1 MIRSDGGS
9 VECVLCQDAYCAL
22 GYLRRACL
30 PVDGVIGRQ
39 KAGWI
44 NFNPQTPM
52 IKKIL
57 LALLLVAVVAGALVG
72 IKALQIRKMIAQGES
87 FVMPPAVVSTANATS
102 ASWETVLRAVGSVT
116 PVQGV
121 TLTAETPGKVVHISF
136 ESGDR
141 VAAGEVLVQMDV
153 SQENAQLR
161 ALEASENLARISLK
175 RFETLLAQ
183 RSTAKAEYDV
193 AFAEHRQ
200 LLAQMDALRA
210 VIAKKTIRAPFAG
223 TLGLRHVNL
232 GQNLGD
238 ADKVATLQRLDSVYV
253 EFVLPQQ
260 QVGQVRT
267 GYTVRVTSDA
277 LPGQTLEGRL
287 VAMEPLADSA
297 TRTVRMQAVFDNP
310 EEILRPGMF
319 VNAGVVLP
327 ARQDVTLVPATAVLY
342 AAYSDSVFVVE
353 QAEGSGTQGLKLRQ
367 QFVTLGERRG
377 DFVTVTRGIAPGQ
390 TVVSTGVFKYR
401 NGQSVIVD
409 NALNPEFKIAPTP
422 ENS

>member
-1 MIRSDGGS
+1 MEVASNAF
-9 VECVLCQDAYCAL
+9 CVRTHIARF

-57 LALLLVAVVAGALVG
+57 LAVLLVAVVAGALVG

-183 RSTAKAEYDV
+183 RSTAKSEYDV

-353 QAEGSGTQGLKLRQ
+353 QAEGNGTQGLVLRQ

-401 NGQSVIVD
+401 NGQSVTVD

>member
-1 MIRSDGGS
+1 
-9 VECVLCQDAYCAL
+9 
-22 GYLRRACL
+22 
-30 PVDGVIGRQ
+30 
-39 KAGWI
+39 
-44 NFNPQTPM
+44 M
-52 IKKIL
+52 IKKIFF
-57 LALLLVAVVAGALVG
+57 AIILVAVVVGALAG
-72 IKALQIRKMIAQGES
+72 IKAMQIKAMIAQQES
-87 FVMPPAVVSTANATS
+87 FSASAVVVSTVNAS
-102 ASWETVLRAVGSVT
+102 AASWDTVFTAVGSVT
-116 PVQGV
+116 AVQGV
-121 TLTAETPGKVVHISF
+121 TLTAEAPGKVVRIDF
-136 ESGDR
+136 DSGDR
-141 VAAGEVLVQMDV
+141 VTAGDVLVQLDV
-153 SQENAQLR
+153 SEETARLR
-161 ALEASENLARISLK
+161 ALEATENLARLNLRRIESLV
-175 RFETLLAQ
+175 AQ
-183 RSTAKAEYDV
+183 RSTAKSEYDR
-193 AFAEHRQ
+193 ALAEHRQ
-200 LLAQMDALRA
+200 ILAEMDALKA
-210 VIAKKTIRAPFAG
+210 FIAKKTIRAPFAG

-238 ADKVATLQRLDSVYV
+238 ADKVATLQRLDPVYV

-310 EEILRPGMF
+310 AEILRPGMF

-353 QAEGSGTQGLKLRQ
+353 QAEGNGTQGLVLRQ

-377 DFVTVTRGIAPGQ
+377 DFVTVTRGIKPGQ

-409 NALNPEFKIAPTP
+409 NALNPEFEVSPTP

>member
-1 MIRSDGGS
+1 
-9 VECVLCQDAYCAL
+9 
-22 GYLRRACL
+22 
-30 PVDGVIGRQ
+30 
-39 KAGWI
+39 
-44 NFNPQTPM
+44 M

-57 LALLLVAVVAGALVG
+57 LAVLLVAVVAGALVG

-121 TLTAETPGKVVHISF
+121 TLTAETPGKVVRIEF
-136 ESGDR
+136 DSGDR
-141 VAAGEVLVQMDV
+141 VEAGEVLVQMDV
-153 SQENAQLR
+153 SQETAQLR
-161 ALEASENLARISLK
+161 AMEASENLARISLK
-175 RFETLLAQ
+175 RIETLLAQ
-183 RSTAKAEYDV
+183 RSTAKSEYDV
-193 AFAEHRQ
+193 ALAEHRQ
-200 LLAQMDALRA
+200 VLAQMDALRA

-310 EEILRPGMF
+310 GEILRPGMF

-327 ARQDVTLVPATAVLY
+327 AREDVTLVPATAVLF

-353 QAEGSGTQGLKLRQ
+353 QAEGNGTEGLKLRQ

-377 DFVTVTRGIAPGQ
+377 DFVTVTRGVEPGQ

-409 NALNPEFKIAPTP
+409 NTLNPEFKIAPTP

>member
-1 MIRSDGGS
+1 
-9 VECVLCQDAYCAL
+9 
-22 GYLRRACL
+22 
-30 PVDGVIGRQ
+30 
-39 KAGWI
+39 
-44 NFNPQTPM
+44 M

-57 LALLLVAVVAGALVG
+57 LAVLLVAVVAGALVG

-183 RSTAKAEYDV
+183 RSTAKSEYDV

-353 QAEGSGTQGLKLRQ
+353 QAEGNGTQGLKLRQ

-409 NALNPEFKIAPTP
+409 NTLNPEFKIAPTP

>member
-1 MIRSDGGS
+1 M
-9 VECVLCQDAYCAL
+9 
-22 GYLRRACL
+22 

-57 LALLLVAVVAGALVG
+57 LAVLLVAVVAGALVG

-183 RSTAKAEYDV
+183 RSTAKSEYDV

-353 QAEGSGTQGLKLRQ
+353 QAEGNGTQGLVLRQ

>member
-1 MIRSDGGS
+1 M
-9 VECVLCQDAYCAL
+9 
-22 GYLRRACL
+22 
-30 PVDGVIGRQ
+30 
-39 KAGWI
+39 
-44 NFNPQTPM
+44 
-52 IKKIL
+52 
-57 LALLLVAVVAGALVG
+57 AGALVG

-87 FVMPPAVVSTANATS
+87 FVMPPAVISTANATS

-121 TLTAETPGKVVHISF
+121 TLTAEIPGKVVRIDF
-136 ESGDR
+136 DSGER
-141 VAAGEVLVQMDV
+141 VEAGEVLVQLDV

-175 RFETLLAQ
+175 RIETLLAQ
-183 RSTAKAEYDV
+183 HSTAKSEYDV
-193 AFAEHRQ
+193 ALAEHRQ
-200 LLAQMDALRA
+200 ILAQMDALRA

-310 EEILRPGMF
+310 AEILRPGMF

-327 ARQDVTLVPATAVLY
+327 ARQDVTLVPATAVLF

-353 QAEGSGTQGLKLRQ
+353 QAEGNGTQGLVLRQ

-377 DFVTVTRGIAPGQ
+377 DFVTVTRGVAPGQ

>member
-1 MIRSDGGS
+1 
-9 VECVLCQDAYCAL
+9 
-22 GYLRRACL
+22 
-30 PVDGVIGRQ
+30 
-39 KAGWI
+39 
-44 NFNPQTPM
+44 M

-57 LALLLVAVVAGALVG
+57 LAVLLVAVVAGALVG

-121 TLTAETPGKVVHISF
+121 TLTAETPGKVVRIEF
-136 ESGDR
+136 DSGDR
-141 VAAGEVLVQMDV
+141 VEAGEVLVQMDV
-153 SQENAQLR
+153 SQETAQLR

-175 RFETLLAQ
+175 RIETLLAQ
-183 RSTAKAEYDV
+183 RSTAKSEYDV
-193 AFAEHRQ
+193 ALAEHRQ
-200 LLAQMDALRA
+200 VLAQMDALRA

-310 EEILRPGMF
+310 GEILRPGMF

-327 ARQDVTLVPATAVLY
+327 AREDVTLVPATAVLF

-353 QAEGSGTQGLKLRQ
+353 QAEGNGTQGLVLRQ

-377 DFVTVTRGIAPGQ
+377 DFVTVTRGVEPGQ

-401 NGQSVIVD
+401 NGQSVIED
-409 NALNPEFKIAPTP
+409 NTLNPEFKIAPTP

>member
-1 MIRSDGGS
+1 M
-9 VECVLCQDAYCAL
+9 
-22 GYLRRACL
+22 
-30 PVDGVIGRQ
+30 PVDGVIGRR
-39 KAGWI
+39 KAENGPTSI
-44 NFNPQTPM
+44 RRLPM

-57 LALLLVAVVAGALVG
+57 LAVLLVAVVAGALVG

-87 FVMPPAVVSTANATS
+87 FVMPPAVISTANATS

-121 TLTAETPGKVVHISF
+121 TLTAETPGKVVRIDF
-136 ESGDR
+136 DSGDR
-141 VAAGEVLVQMDV
+141 VEAGEVLVQLDI
-153 SQENAQLR
+153 SQETAQLR

-175 RFETLLAQ
+175 RIETLLAQ
-183 RSTAKAEYDV
+183 HSTAKSEYDV
-193 AFAEHRQ
+193 ALAEHRQ
-200 LLAQMDALRA
+200 ILAQMDALRA

-297 TRTVRMQAVFDNP
+297 TRTVRMQAVFNNP
-310 EEILRPGMF
+310 AEILRPGMF

-327 ARQDVTLVPATAVLY
+327 ARQDVTLVPATAVLF

-353 QAEGSGTQGLKLRQ
+353 QAEGNGTQGLVLRQ

-377 DFVTVTRGIAPGQ
+377 DFVTVTRGVAPGQ

>member
-1 MIRSDGGS
+1 MEVASNAF
-9 VECVLCQDAYCAL
+9 CVRTHIARF

-57 LALLLVAVVAGALVG
+57 LAVLLVAVVAGALVG

-121 TLTAETPGKVVHISF
+121 TLTAETPGKVVRIEF
-136 ESGDR
+136 DSGDR
-141 VAAGEVLVQMDV
+141 VEAGEVLVQMDV
-153 SQENAQLR
+153 SQETAQLR

-175 RFETLLAQ
+175 RIETLLAQ
-183 RSTAKAEYDV
+183 RSTAKSEYDV
-193 AFAEHRQ
+193 ALAEHRQ
-200 LLAQMDALRA
+200 VLAQMDALRA

-310 EEILRPGMF
+310 GEILRPGMF

-327 ARQDVTLVPATAVLY
+327 AREDVTLVPATAVLF

-353 QAEGSGTQGLKLRQ
+353 QAEGNGTQGLQLRQ

>member
-1 MIRSDGGS
+1 
-9 VECVLCQDAYCAL
+9 
-22 GYLRRACL
+22 
-30 PVDGVIGRQ
+30 
-39 KAGWI
+39 
-44 NFNPQTPM
+44 M
-52 IKKIL
+52 IKKIFF
-57 LALLLVAVVAGALVG
+57 AIILVAVVVGALAG
-72 IKALQIRKMIAQGES
+72 IKAMQIKAMIAQQES
-87 FVMPPAVVSTANATS
+87 FSASAVVVSTVNAS
-102 ASWETVLRAVGSVT
+102 AASWDTVFTAVGSVT
-116 PVQGV
+116 AVQGV
-121 TLTAETPGKVVHISF
+121 TLTAEAPGKVVRIDF
-136 ESGDR
+136 DSGDR
-141 VAAGEVLVQMDV
+141 VTAGDVLVQLDV
-153 SQENAQLR
+153 SEETARLR
-161 ALEASENLARISLK
+161 ALEATENLARLNLRRIESLV
-175 RFETLLAQ
+175 AQ
-183 RSTAKAEYDV
+183 RSTAKSEYDR
-193 AFAEHRQ
+193 ALAEHRQ
-200 LLAQMDALRA
+200 ILAEMDALKA
-210 VIAKKTIRAPFAG
+210 FIAKKTIRAPFAG

-238 ADKVATLQRLDSVYV
+238 ADKVATLQRLDPVYV

-267 GYTVRVTSDA
+267 GYSVRVTSDA

-327 ARQDVTLVPATAVLY
+327 ARQNVTLIPATAVLY

-353 QAEGSGTQGLKLRQ
+353 QAEGNGTQGLVLRQ

-377 DFVTVTRGIAPGQ
+377 DFVTVTRGIKPGQ

-409 NALNPEFKIAPTP
+409 NALNPEFEVSPTP

>member
-1 MIRSDGGS
+1 
-9 VECVLCQDAYCAL
+9 
-22 GYLRRACL
+22 
-30 PVDGVIGRQ
+30 
-39 KAGWI
+39 
-44 NFNPQTPM
+44 M

-57 LALLLVAVVAGALVG
+57 LAVLLVAVVAGALVG

-121 TLTAETPGKVVHISF
+121 TLTAETPGKVVRIEF
-136 ESGDR
+136 DSGDR
-141 VAAGEVLVQMDV
+141 VEAGEVLVQMDV
-153 SQENAQLR
+153 SQETAQLR

-175 RFETLLAQ
+175 RIETLLAQ
-183 RSTAKAEYDV
+183 RSTAKSEYDV
-193 AFAEHRQ
+193 ALAEHRQ
-200 LLAQMDALRA
+200 VLAQMDALRA

-310 EEILRPGMF
+310 GEILRPGMF

-327 ARQDVTLVPATAVLY
+327 AREDVTLVPATAVLF

-353 QAEGSGTQGLKLRQ
+353 QAEGNGTEGLKLRQ

-377 DFVTVTRGIAPGQ
+377 DFVTVTRGVEPGQ

-409 NALNPEFKIAPTP
+409 NTLNREFKIAPSP